1 MRYAKYIA
9 ALVVFML
16 AASCTIN
23 EFDEYIS
30 AADPK
35 GEGGA
40 TPVEVYARITNY
52 TDRTVDTRS
61 AKLPEEA
68 IVSSMALAV
77 FPITTDAEGNPTGM
91 GECIDYYYEK
101 GQKVTFTIERTDDA
115 YDDATDKPFAMYIFA
130 NMDNMPTRESGDW
143 KTMTIEDFV
152 AITHTVEE
160 TYFADAEFTGLPDTG
175 FPMMGSLGDNV
186 SGDTYGNLYADGK
199 SLILKPTV
207 TTENPHSLPLV
218 SGTPADLL
226 NIPMQSMYAK
236 VSFNI
241 TINPIQTI
249 DGRTQSFTLNSYTLH
264 NIPSEVDFDL
274 TTNDDS
280 DVLASSPKIIDHSS
294 TVEGGEGE
302 GGIAFSFYIPERYLT
317 PEQSAES
324 YNYPFNSSDGLTA
337 EQKQNLKQRY
347 KPKLLGSEQKATYVT
362 INGKYVD
369 HNARTWDVDYNI
381 YLGEDE
387 YGNFDIVRNKHYNNN
402 VVIRGVSNYADA
414 TDDNGSI
421 SIDHRVN
428 ITRSL
433 PIIDNLRR
441 ETLLDAHFE
450 VRPLRIKA
458 VEGKSP
464 NVTIS
469 VKDIN
474 GGSTPSWIRLEHNNG
489 TGSATGDHLANGKRK
504 YFTTDLVTATLKDNT
519 SITIDPATDECIWI
533 YVDECTDIF
542 DSAATSGDTSEPV
555 RSAKVVVEIE
565 GEDTKLEY
573 IINQSKLYK
582 IPYPDNPS
590 QYYLIESYEEYLYNY
605 DAEDAFA
612 ANKTFYDGIEW
623 GLDGVQLSNKH
634 RAAVPTGLENYD
646 RLSDANKTTLNNRV
660 NSYYDFYITRYDS
673 DIITP
678 DPATDKHT
686 RNGLEF
692 CKEIVETAGIGELAL
707 DETPAS
713 AVEYCLNK
721 NKRNSSGIVE
731 DMVWY
736 LPAIDEIEDVMDS
749 AYNDF
754 DGVFQ
759 AQDYWSSQPS
769 YHRCYFFMSQ
779 SFGILWGRYTVAGN
793 FDFYVDDVT
802 RARSTRAT
810 FKGEYDSEGNP
821 KFSHNPSG
829 VEIPYEDV
837 ENKVYPTEERPGNGG
852 ANVNFY
858 IQKGYYRWVTNR
870 GGTYAP
876 DVNADGVIEEDE
888 VKTNYSTTPPSDT
901 YDHAAAYINSHPV
914 WPEFG
919 EGEYREDG
927 SKLRT
932 EKHRVRC
939 LRAH

>member
-35 GEGGA
+35 GEGGT

-91 GECIDYYYEK
+91 GECIDYYYEQ

-130 NMDNMPTRESGDW
+130 NMDNMPTRESGAW
-143 KTMTIEDFV
+143 KSMTIEDFV

-160 TYFADAEFTGLPDTG
+160 TYFADTEFTGLPDTG

-414 TDDNGSI
+414 ADDNGSI

-464 NVTIS
+464 KVTIS

-504 YFTTDLVTATLKDNT
+504 YFTTNLVTATLQDNT

-612 ANKTFYDGIEW
+612 ANKTFYEGIEW

-634 RAAVPTGLENYD
+634 VAADP
-646 RLSDANKTTLNNRV
+646 SKANLNNYASVTEAGRTQMNSWV
-660 NSYYDFYITRYDS
+660 NSYYDFYIAKDDS
-673 DIITP
+673 DINTP
-678 DPATDKHT
+678 DPENDMHT
-686 RNGLEF
+686 RKGLEF
-692 CKEIVETAGIGELAL
+692 CKEIVATAGIGELAL

-736 LPAIDEIEDVMDS
+736 LPAIDEIEDVMVA
-749 AYNDF
+749 AYNAF

-759 AQDYWSSQPS
+759 EQDYWSSQPS
-769 YHRCYFFMSQ
+769 YHRCYFFMSWQ
-779 SFGILWGRYTVAGN
+779 DRTYTNNAQVAGN
-793 FDFYVDDVT
+793 FDFYIDDKT
-802 RARSTRAT
+802 RARSTRAE
-810 FKGEYDSEGNP
+810 FAGYVGDEPQYDY
-821 KFSHNPSG
+821 NPSG
-829 VEIPYEDV
+829 VIIPPSTPETITVTWIEQEWSWSQWGYVDV
-837 ENKVYPTEERPGNGG
+837 EKSK
-852 ANVNFY
+852 NVNFTV
-858 IQKGYYRWVTNR
+858 QDGYYNWKTRR
-870 GGTYAP
+870 GNNSASGRDDSGNWTTDY
-876 DVNADGVIEEDE
+876 DYVNAYIGNVAQSRTIYPRF
-888 VKTNYSTTPPSDT
+888 NYEP
-901 YDHAAAYINSHPV
+901 
-914 WPEFG
+914 
-919 EGEYREDG
+919 YREDG